1 VPDLLKIRG
10 KGEKIEEMF
19 DLQMLKQAL
28 AVGAAKLIV
37 DTMKMMRESK
47 EPKVVQDNELF
58 A

>member
-1 VPDLLKIRG
+1 
-10 KGEKIEEMF
+10 
-19 DLQMLKQAL
+19 MLKQAL

-37 DTMKMMRESK
+37 DTMKMMQESK